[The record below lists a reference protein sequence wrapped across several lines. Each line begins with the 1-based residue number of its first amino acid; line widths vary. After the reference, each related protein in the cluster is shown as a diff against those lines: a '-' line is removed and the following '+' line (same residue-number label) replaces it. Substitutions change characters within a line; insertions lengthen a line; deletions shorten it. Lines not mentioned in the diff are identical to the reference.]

1 MKKIVLIPLVLCSL
15 LVISSCSTNEVTNSS
30 QIQEQNI
37 EGVTPI
43 SPKDIEQQLNSIDK
57 ATISQTEIDSII
69 WMREEEKLAKDVY
82 TTLGQVWGINIFT
95 NISSAEQTHT
105 DSVKTLI
112 DRYGLEDPITD
123 ETIGIFKN
131 ETFSKLYQDLV
142 KQGSSSLVEALKVGA
157 LIEELDI
164 KDLQERV
171 TTTADIDL
179 VFQNLERGSRNHL
192 RAFTRQLSQQGENYV
207 PIYISQSEFDEIIGS
222 EVERGMSN

>member
-1 MKKIVLIPLVLCSL
+1 MKKIALIPLFISSL
-15 LVISSCSTNEVTNSS
+15 LVISSCSANDITTSNQV
-30 QIQEQNI
+30 QEQNI

-43 SPKDIEQQLNSIDK
+43 SPDDVEEQLNSIDK
-57 ATISQTEIDSII
+57 TSISQTEIDSII

-82 TTLGQVWGINIFT
+82 TTLGKVWGLNIFT
-95 NISSAEQTHT
+95 NISSAEQSHT

-112 DRYGLEDPITD
+112 DRYGLMDPITD
-123 ETIGIFKN
+123 ETIGVFQN

-142 KQGSSSLVEALKVGA
+142 KQGSISLVEALKVGA

-164 KDLQERV
+164 KDLQERA

-192 RAFTRQLSQQGENYV
+192 RAFTRQLSQQGETYI
-207 PIYISQSEFDEIIGS
+207 PIYISQSEFDEITSS
-222 EVERGMSN
+222 EIERGMSN

>member
-1 MKKIVLIPLVLCSL
+1 MKKIALIPLIISSL
-15 LVISSCSTNEVTNSS
+15 LVISSCSANEVTTSN
-30 QIQEQNI
+30 QVQEQNI

-43 SPKDIEQQLNSIDK
+43 SPDDIEQQLNSIDK
-57 ATISQTEIDSII
+57 SSISQAEIDSII

-82 TTLGQVWGINIFT
+82 TTLGQVWGLNIFT
-95 NISSAEQTHT
+95 NISSAEQSHT

-112 DRYGLEDPITD
+112 DRYGLMDPITD
-123 ETIGIFKN
+123 ETIGVFQN

-142 KQGSSSLVEALKVGA
+142 KQGSISLVEALKVGA

-164 KDLQERV
+164 KDLQERA

-192 RAFTRQLSQQGENYV
+192 RAFTRQLSQQGETYI
-207 PIYISQSEFDEIIGS
+207 PIYISQSEFDEITSS
-222 EVERGMSN
+222 EIERGMSN

>member
-43 SPKDIEQQLNSIDK
+43 SPNDIEQQLNSIDK

-105 DSVKTLI
+105 DSVETLI

>member
-1 MKKIVLIPLVLCSL
+1 MKKIALIPLVISSL
-15 LVISSCSTNEVTNSS
+15 LVISSCSANEVITSN
-30 QIQEQNI
+30 QVQEQNI

-43 SPKDIEQQLNSIDK
+43 SPDDIEQQLNSIDK
-57 ATISQTEIDSII
+57 SSISQAEIDSII

-82 TTLGQVWGINIFT
+82 TTLGQVWGLNIFT
-95 NISSAEQTHT
+95 NISSAEQSHT

-112 DRYGLEDPITD
+112 DRYGLIDPITD
-123 ETIGIFKN
+123 ETIGVFRN

-142 KQGSSSLVEALKVGA
+142 KQGSLSLVEALKVGA

-164 KDLQERV
+164 KDLQERA

-192 RAFTRQLSQQGENYV
+192 RAFTRQLSQQGETYI
-207 PIYISQSEFDEIIGS
+207 PIYISQYEFDEITSS
-222 EVERGMSN
+222 EIERGMSN

>member
-1 MKKIVLIPLVLCSL
+1 MKKIVLIPFVLCSL

-105 DSVKTLI
+105 ESVETLI

>member
-1 MKKIVLIPLVLCSL
+1 MKKIALIPLIISSL
-15 LVISSCSTNEVTNSS
+15 LVISSCSANQVTTSN
-30 QIQEQNI
+30 QVQEQNI

-43 SPKDIEQQLNSIDK
+43 SPDDIEQQLNSIDK
-57 ATISQTEIDSII
+57 SSISQAEIDSII

-82 TTLGQVWGINIFT
+82 TTLGQVWGLSIFT
-95 NISSAEQTHT
+95 NISSAEQSHT

-112 DRYGLEDPITD
+112 DRYGLMDPITD
-123 ETIGIFKN
+123 ETIGVFQN

-142 KQGSSSLVEALKVGA
+142 KQGSISLVEALKVGA

-164 KDLQERV
+164 KDLQERA

-192 RAFTRQLSQQGENYV
+192 RAFTRQLSQQGETYI
-207 PIYISQSEFDEIIGS
+207 PIYISQSEFDEITSS
-222 EVERGMSN
+222 EIERGMSN

>member
-1 MKKIVLIPLVLCSL
+1 MKKIVLIPLVLYSL

-37 EGVTPI
+37 EGVTTI
-43 SPKDIEQQLNSIDK
+43 SPNDIEQQLNSIDK

-112 DRYGLEDPITD
+112 DRYGLEDPS
-123 ETIGIFKN
+123 GKRN
-131 ETFSKLYQDLV
+131 SK
-142 KQGSSSLVEALKVGA
+142 
-157 LIEELDI
+157 
-164 KDLQERV
+164 R
-171 TTTADIDL
+171 
-179 VFQNLERGSRNHL
+179 
-192 RAFTRQLSQQGENYV
+192 
-207 PIYISQSEFDEIIGS
+207 P
-222 EVERGMSN
+222 

>member
-1 MKKIVLIPLVLCSL
+1 MKKIVFIPLFISSL
-15 LVISSCSTNEVTNSS
+15 LVISSCSANEVTTSN

-43 SPKDIEQQLNSIDK
+43 SPDDIEEQLNSINK
-57 ATISQTEIDSII
+57 TSISQTEIDSII

-82 TTLGQVWGINIFT
+82 TTLGQVWGLNIFT
-95 NISSAEQTHT
+95 NISTAEQSHT

-112 DRYGLEDPITD
+112 DRYELIDPIKE
-123 ETIGIFKN
+123 ETIGVFQN

-142 KQGSSSLVEALKVGA
+142 KQGSISLVEALKVGA

-164 KDLQERV
+164 KDLQER
-171 TTTADIDL
+171 TTTTSDINL

-192 RAFTRQLSQQGENYV
+192 RAFTRQLSQQGETYV
-207 PIYISQSEFDEIIGS
+207 PIYISQSEFDEIIS
-222 EVERGMSN
+222 SQIESGMSN

>member
-1 MKKIVLIPLVLCSL
+1 MKKIALIPLFISSL
-15 LVISSCSTNEVTNSS
+15 LVISSCSANDITTSNQV
-30 QIQEQNI
+30 QEQNI

-43 SPKDIEQQLNSIDK
+43 SPDDVEEQLNSIDK
-57 ATISQTEIDSII
+57 TSISQTEIDSII

-82 TTLGQVWGINIFT
+82 TTLGQVWGLNIFT
-95 NISSAEQTHT
+95 NISTAEQSHT

-112 DRYGLEDPITD
+112 DRYELIDPIKE
-123 ETIGIFKN
+123 ETIGVFQN

-142 KQGSSSLVEALKVGA
+142 KQGSISLVEALKVGA

-164 KDLQERV
+164 KDLQERT

-192 RAFTRQLSQQGENYV
+192 RAFTRQLSLQGETYV
-207 PIYISQSEFDEIIGS
+207 PIYISQSEFDEITTS
-222 EVERGMSN
+222 EIERGMSN

>member
-43 SPKDIEQQLNSIDK
+43 SPNDIEQQLNSIDK

-192 RAFTRQLSQQGENYV
+192 RAFTRQLSQQGETYV
-207 PIYISQSEFDEIIGS
+207 PIYISQSEYDEIISG
-222 EVERGMSN
+222 EIERGMSN

>member
-1 MKKIVLIPLVLCSL
+1 MKKIALIPLVISSL
-15 LVISSCSTNEVTNSS
+15 LVISSCSANEVTTSN
-30 QIQEQNI
+30 QVQEQNI

-43 SPKDIEQQLNSIDK
+43 SPDDIEQQLNSIDK
-57 ATISQTEIDSII
+57 SSISQAEIDSII

-82 TTLGQVWGINIFT
+82 TTLGQVWGLNIFT
-95 NISSAEQTHT
+95 NISSAEQSHT

-112 DRYGLEDPITD
+112 DRYGLIDPITD
-123 ETIGIFKN
+123 ETIGVFRN

-142 KQGSSSLVEALKVGA
+142 KQGSLSLVEALKVGA

-164 KDLQERV
+164 KDLQERA

-192 RAFTRQLSQQGENYV
+192 RAFTRQLSQQGETYI
-207 PIYISQSEFDEIIGS
+207 PIYISQSEFDEITSS
-222 EVERGMSN
+222 EIERGMSN

>member
-1 MKKIVLIPLVLCSL
+1 MKKIVLIPFVLCSL

-43 SPKDIEQQLNSIDK
+43 SPNDIEQQLNSIDK

>member
-1 MKKIVLIPLVLCSL
+1 MKKVVLIPLFISSL
-15 LVISSCSTNEVTNSS
+15 LVISSCSANEVTASN

-37 EGVTPI
+37 KGVTPI
-43 SPKDIEQQLNSIDK
+43 SPDDIEEQLNSINK
-57 ATISQTEIDSII
+57 TSISQTEIDSII

-82 TTLGQVWGINIFT
+82 TTLGQVWGLNIFT
-95 NISSAEQTHT
+95 NISTAEQSHT

-112 DRYGLEDPITD
+112 DRYELIDPIKE
-123 ETIGIFKN
+123 ETIGVFQN

-142 KQGSSSLVEALKVGA
+142 KQGSISLVEALKVGA

-164 KDLQERV
+164 KDLQERT

-192 RAFTRQLSQQGENYV
+192 RAFTRQLSQQGETYV
-207 PIYISQSEFDEIIGS
+207 PIYISQSEFDEITSS
-222 EVERGMSN
+222 EIERGMSN

>member
-43 SPKDIEQQLNSIDK
+43 SPNDIEQQLNSIDK

-142 KQGSSSLVEALKVGA
+142 KQGSSSLVESLKVGA

-192 RAFTRQLSQQGENYV
+192 RAFTRQLSQQGETYV
-207 PIYISQSEFDEIIGS
+207 PIYISQSEYDEIISG
-222 EVERGMSN
+222 EIERGMSN

>member
-43 SPKDIEQQLNSIDK
+43 SPNDIEQQLNSIDK

-105 DSVKTLI
+105 DSVETLI

-222 EVERGMSN
+222 EIERGMSN

>member
-37 EGVTPI
+37 EGVTTI
-43 SPKDIEQQLNSIDK
+43 SPNDIEQQLNSIDK

-142 KQGSSSLVEALKVGA
+142 KQGSSSLVESLKVGA

-192 RAFTRQLSQQGENYV
+192 RAFTRQLSQQGETYV
-207 PIYISQSEFDEIIGS
+207 PIYISQSEYDEIISG
-222 EVERGMSN
+222 EIERGMSN

>member
-105 DSVKTLI
+105 DSVETLI

>member
-1 MKKIVLIPLVLCSL
+1 MKKIALIPLVISSL
-15 LVISSCSTNEVTNSS
+15 LVISSCSANEVTTSN
-30 QIQEQNI
+30 QVQEQNI

-43 SPKDIEQQLNSIDK
+43 SPDDIEQQLNSIDK
-57 ATISQTEIDSII
+57 SSISQTEIDSII

-82 TTLGQVWGINIFT
+82 TTLGQVWGLNIFT
-95 NISSAEQTHT
+95 NISSAEQSHT

-112 DRYGLEDPITD
+112 DRYGLIDPITD
-123 ETIGIFKN
+123 ETIGVFRN

-142 KQGSSSLVEALKVGA
+142 KQGSLSLVEALKVGA

-164 KDLQERV
+164 KDLQERA

-192 RAFTRQLSQQGENYV
+192 RAFTRQLSQQGETYI
-207 PIYISQSEFDEIIGS
+207 PIYISQSEFDEITSS
-222 EVERGMSN
+222 EIERGMSN

>member
-1 MKKIVLIPLVLCSL
+1 MKKIVFIPLFISSL
-15 LVISSCSTNEVTNSS
+15 LVISSCSANEVTTSN

-43 SPKDIEQQLNSIDK
+43 SPDDIEEQLNSINK
-57 ATISQTEIDSII
+57 TSISQTEIDSII

-82 TTLGQVWGINIFT
+82 TTLGQVWGLNIFT
-95 NISSAEQTHT
+95 NISTAEQSHT

-112 DRYGLEDPITD
+112 DRYELIDPIKE
-123 ETIGIFKN
+123 ETIGVFQN

-142 KQGSSSLVEALKVGA
+142 KQGSISLVEALKVGA

-164 KDLQERV
+164 KDLQERT

-192 RAFTRQLSQQGENYV
+192 RAFTRQLSLQGETYV
-207 PIYISQSEFDEIIGS
+207 PIYISQSEFDEITTS
-222 EVERGMSN
+222 EIERGMSN

>member
-1 MKKIVLIPLVLCSL
+1 MKKIALIPLVISSL
-15 LVISSCSTNEVTNSS
+15 LVISSCSANEVTTSN
-30 QIQEQNI
+30 QVQEQNI

-43 SPKDIEQQLNSIDK
+43 SPDDIEQQLNSIDK
-57 ATISQTEIDSII
+57 SSISQAEIDSII

-82 TTLGQVWGINIFT
+82 TTLGQVWGLNIFT
-95 NISSAEQTHT
+95 NISSAEQSHT

-112 DRYGLEDPITD
+112 DRYGLMDPITD
-123 ETIGIFKN
+123 ETIGVFRN

-142 KQGSSSLVEALKVGA
+142 KQGSLSLVEALKVGA

-164 KDLQERV
+164 KDLQERA

-192 RAFTRQLSQQGENYV
+192 RAFTRQLSQRGETYI
-207 PIYISQSEFDEIIGS
+207 PIYISQYEFDEITSS
-222 EVERGMSN
+222 EIERGMSN

>member
-1 MKKIVLIPLVLCSL
+1 LVLCSL

-105 DSVKTLI
+105 DSVETLI

-222 EVERGMSN
+222 EIERGMSN

>member
-43 SPKDIEQQLNSIDK
+43 SPNDIEQQLNSIDK

>member
-1 MKKIVLIPLVLCSL
+1 MKKIALIPLIISSL
-15 LVISSCSTNEVTNSS
+15 LVISSCSANQVTTSN
-30 QIQEQNI
+30 QVQEQNI

-43 SPKDIEQQLNSIDK
+43 SPDDIEQQLNSIDK
-57 ATISQTEIDSII
+57 SSISQAEIDSII

-82 TTLGQVWGINIFT
+82 TTLGQVWGLSIFT
-95 NISSAEQTHT
+95 NISSAEQSHT

-112 DRYGLEDPITD
+112 DRYGLMDPITD
-123 ETIGIFKN
+123 ETIGVFQN

-142 KQGSSSLVEALKVGA
+142 KQGSISLVEALKVGA

-164 KDLQERV
+164 KDLQERA

-192 RAFTRQLSQQGENYV
+192 RAFTRQLSQQGETYI
-207 PIYISQSEFDEIIGS
+207 PIYISQSEFDEITSNEI
-222 EVERGMSN
+222 ERGMSN

>member
-1 MKKIVLIPLVLCSL
+1 MKKIVLIPFVLCSL

-43 SPKDIEQQLNSIDK
+43 SPNDIEQQLNSIDK

-105 DSVKTLI
+105 DSVETLI

-222 EVERGMSN
+222 EIERGMSN

>member
-30 QIQEQNI
+30 QIQEENI

-43 SPKDIEQQLNSIDK
+43 SPNDIEQQLNSIDK

-192 RAFTRQLSQQGENYV
+192 RAFTRQLSQQGETYV
-207 PIYISQSEFDEIIGS
+207 PIYISQSEYDEIISS
-222 EVERGMSN
+222 EIERGMSN